1 MPPSYR
7 AIPIPH
13 TGPDWAGPCEGCAAE
28 FDEPLCRQLVR
39 ECADQNV
46 IFEADPVVS
55 QRAACALSPASQV
68 TAGGDLLS
76 SDPMP
81 ANDTQ

>member
-39 ECADQNV
+39 ECAGQDV
-46 IFEADPVVS
+46 IFVADPVVS
-55 QRAACALSPASQV
+55 PRAACAPSPASQV
-68 TAGGDLLS
+68 TAGGGS
-76 SDPMP
+76 SS
-81 ANDTQ
+81 N